1 MEDSSQNKTNDLYDQ
16 SFLDNKIFN
25 NSNKEKSCNLSK
37 NNNCILLCPEIKTR
51 IKSLIDVIDSN
62 IKDWEK
68 DIKTYFNNAK
78 NKITIIKEY
87 INYSFD
93 NEPQTLNKTTKND
106 INKIK
111 NGLQNSFEQNKDI
124 DEDDKNN
131 KSNKSCFNFSYK
143 ENNESMT
150 LNFKEIDEI
159 IENLKNF
166 NLNDINTKYNNN
178 FNDNVDDLRNLI
190 DLNEKKDFSSSITKL
205 DKSFSL
211 NKTPLVPK
219 AESFFGL
226 DNQFEIIKYDLEN
239 HLLVHI
245 NNNNDLILKL
255 INKENKI
262 VQTFIKEKIFENDI
276 REIRYFS
283 KNYDDK
289 NYQYLLVSS
298 KKNELKVYEIKI
310 NSEIFEDTLKE
321 INHIK
326 DIYKSEKINQDL
338 FDLSSCVIR
347 FNKERDFSEIYTT
360 CWEGNSIKIYYLYT
374 NTCIK
379 EIISKTSCN
388 INFCNIINEQYLIF
402 CGCNKQDNY
411 TCANCIDL
419 SKLDY
424 DIKKDENVPFIKFQ
438 DKCEENKE
446 NVFFNFIIYK
456 NYDNEIRHLIICDE
470 KGFIRIFNFNNRSLI
485 QKISI
490 SNDEIKKKD
499 LRLNSILLFDNNMLL
514 ITQRNTGN
522 VYMIKINDEENK
534 NILSIE
540 KRFNLFDTKIISLR
554 KYEKEKEY
562 FLALGKNKND
572 LIEESKIILFTIE

>member
-25 NSNKEKSCNLSK
+25 NSNKEKSCILSK

-51 IKSLIDVIDSN
+51 IKSLIDAIDSN

-87 INYSFD
+87 INLSFD

-111 NGLQNSFEQNKDI
+111 NYLQNSFEQNKDI

-150 LNFKEIDEI
+150 LNFEKIDEI
-159 IENLKNF
+159 IKNLKNF

-276 REIRYFS
+276 REIRHFS

-326 DIYKSEKINQDL
+326 DIYISEKINQDL

-347 FNKERDFSEIYTT
+347 FNKERELSEIYTT
-360 CWEGNSIKIYYLYT
+360 CWEGNSIKIYYLYS

-388 INFCNIINEQYLIF
+388 IKYCNIINEQYLIF

-438 DKCEENKE
+438 DKSEENKE

-456 NYDNEIRHLIICDE
+456 NYDNEIRYLIICDE
-470 KGFIRIFNFNNRSLI
+470 KGFIRIFNFNNKSLI

-490 SNDEIKKKD
+490 SGDEIKQKD

-534 NILSIE
+534 YILSI
-540 KRFNLFDTKIISLR
+540 N
-554 KYEKEKEY
+554 
-562 FLALGKNKND
+562 N
-572 LIEESKIILFTIE
+572 